1 MNQEKRNVISE
12 QLSDKDKKKII
23 PVKEI
28 RKSDKTEEKVKPD
41 EATEESNNSRL
52 ESNRMQNNR
61 IKPQRL
67 NSPMRRTR

>member
-1 MNQEKRNVISE
+1 MNQEKRNVINE
-12 QLSDKDKKKII
+12 QLRDKGEKKVI

-28 RKSDKTEEKVKPD
+28 RKSDKIEEKVKHG

-52 ESNRMQNNR
+52 DSNRMQNNR

-67 NSPMRRTR
+67 NSPKRRTR